1 MSSTKPVIF
10 ISYSHKDEPEKPS
23 DGEVQWLSFVRTYL
37 QPAVK
42 NGIVALWVD
51 RNMPGGTT
59 WDAEIERNLQT
70 CDIFILLVSAHS
82 MASDYII
89 DREIATMMAAGPYNT
104 ANLDIKAHTVYTHK
118 TPAGS
123 VRAPSGPQIVWAV
136 EQHIDE
142 VGRRVGLDGY
152 EIRSRNLLEEG
163 DEGPT
168 GQRMTAVGVKAC
180 LDKAVELSDYRGS
193 RGDGEGVGLMIA
205 LLA

>member
-51 RNMPGGTT
+51 RNMPGGTK

-89 DREIATMMAAGPYNT
+89 DREIATM
-104 ANLDIKAHTVYTHK
+104 
-118 TPAGS
+118 
-123 VRAPSGPQIVWAV
+123 RSGKRG
-136 EQHIDE
+136 ESTSTS
-142 VGRRVGLDGY
+142 
-152 EIRSRNLLEEG
+152 IRSCSLPR
-163 DEGPT
+163 
-168 GQRMTAVGVKAC
+168 RM
-180 LDKAVELSDYRGS
+180 RGWTRS
-193 RGDGEGVGLMIA
+193 GI
-205 LLA
+205 

>member
-51 RNMPGGTT
+51 RNMPGGTK

-89 DREIATMMAAGPYNT
+89 DREIATIEERQARGE
-104 ANLDIKAHTVYTHK
+104 HVYFYPLLL
-118 TPAGS
+118 TPT
-123 VRAPSGPQIVWAV
+123 P
-136 EQHIDE
+136 DE
-142 VGRRVGLDGY
+142 GLDKV
-152 EIRSRNLLEEG
+152 RHMNLRPRDARPFSSFSYHERLAH
-163 DEGPT
+163 
-168 GQRMTAVGVKAC
+168 MTAVVTRSGK
-180 LDKAVELSDYRGS
+180 LRGRS
-193 RGDGEGVGLMIA
+193 QSARRPPHPSLQCQQRRA
-205 LLA
+205 LARRRKPSAQRASPM